1 MIKKIL
7 PGLLLIATVA
17 VAIAFLCKDV
27 LLKHKVNNLA
37 KLFHARTGGYLI
49 VNHAAFTSFPEFKLQ
64 NISLQDSLH
73 KPVVEIKSISARIAL
88 KQILQLK
95 AGLAGISIDTV
106 NATFIK
112 DSTGSNYSFI
122 TQNKLKNKENDGPRI
137 ERKLSNLVNNLFKHI
152 TDAAKFKGEL
162 HELKFKFVV
171 NGNVTHIHIP
181 YGLLNKGVFNMSVND
196 QSFASVL
203 GWNLK
208 GEIGD
213 NNKRIDFV
221 IERTGNARSSYFPFF
236 NKSGK
241 PNMGC
246 SRIFASIQNIQSSPQ
261 LCTFNYIA
269 SVDSFKINH
278 WRIANEAVVLDSL
291 RCNLKCTV
299 SGNSFSFDSASTVEL
314 NKIKSNMAFNVE
326 REKTLKAG
334 VQLSFNAT
342 ANDFF
347 ESLPHAL
354 FFTFEGIKFKG
365 ALNYNLLF
373 SLDTSSLDNLQFSS
387 SLKGKN
393 FGVQKYGIT
402 YFPKINQSFLYDA
415 YDGDRFVK
423 SFWIGTENPDFVPLS
438 NISPLLQY
446 AVLTSEDPSFFYHR
460 GFVEESFR
468 ESIIENIKQRRFVR
482 GGSTISM
489 QLVKNVFLS
498 REKNIARKLQ
508 EALIVWLIENNNI
521 TTKERMFE
529 IYLNAIEWG
538 PNVYGI
544 KQASEFYF
552 AKQPFQLNLA
562 ESIYLASIIPR
573 PKYFKYNFD
582 KEGKLKPY
590 LSSYYKLITTRM
602 LAKTWI
608 THFDTLNLQP
618 QVLLKGQALKL
629 ILPNESLPADS
640 AGSVNDLF

>member
-95 AGLAGISIDTV
+95 AGLAGISIDTL

-152 TDAAKFKGEL
+152 ADVAKFKGEL

-291 RCNLKCTV
+291 RCNLKCPT
-299 SGNSFSFDSASTVEL
+299 EL
-314 NKIKSNMAFNVE
+314 LEA
-326 REKTLKAG
+326 A
-334 VQLSFNAT
+334 
-342 ANDFF
+342 
-347 ESLPHAL
+347 
-354 FFTFEGIKFKG
+354 
-365 ALNYNLLF
+365 
-373 SLDTSSLDNLQFSS
+373 SS
-387 SLKGKN
+387 S
-393 FGVQKYGIT
+393 
-402 YFPKINQSFLYDA
+402 
-415 YDGDRFVK
+415 
-423 SFWIGTENPDFVPLS
+423 
-438 NISPLLQY
+438 
-446 AVLTSEDPSFFYHR
+446 
-460 GFVEESFR
+460 
-468 ESIIENIKQRRFVR
+468 
-482 GGSTISM
+482 
-489 QLVKNVFLS
+489 
-498 REKNIARKLQ
+498 
-508 EALIVWLIENNNI
+508 
-521 TTKERMFE
+521 
-529 IYLNAIEWG
+529 
-538 PNVYGI
+538 
-544 KQASEFYF
+544 
-552 AKQPFQLNLA
+552 
-562 ESIYLASIIPR
+562 
-573 PKYFKYNFD
+573 
-582 KEGKLKPY
+582 
-590 LSSYYKLITTRM
+590 
-602 LAKTWI
+602 
-608 THFDTLNLQP
+608 
-618 QVLLKGQALKL
+618 
-629 ILPNESLPADS
+629 
-640 AGSVNDLF
+640 